1 MPTGGGKSLCYQLP
15 ALQMDGICIVVSPLI
30 ALMKEQVQKLCDR
43 KIKAACIVSG
53 MNQYEQELVL
63 NKCLYGGIK
72 LLYVSP
78 ERLKQ
83 RLFVGHLRQMK
94 LSLIAVDEAHCISQ
108 WGYDF
113 RPSYKNIA
121 EIRLMKPD
129 VPVLALT
136 ATATPAVIEDIMHSL
151 SFAKPNVFRKSFA
164 RPNLAYMVKK
174 CENKEEALRKSFQ
187 EAQKI
192 TFTDKYFRRD
202 IGKDL

>member
-1 MPTGGGKSLCYQLP
+1 MRKLLEKYWGYNDFRPLQEEVISSIMQGRDTLALMPTGGGKSLCYQLP

-113 RPSYKNIA
+113 RLLFSRYC
-121 EIRLMKPD
+121 D
-129 VPVLALT
+129 
-136 ATATPAVIEDIMHSL
+136 
-151 SFAKPNVFRKSFA
+151 
-164 RPNLAYMVKK
+164 
-174 CENKEEALRKSFQ
+174 
-187 EAQKI
+187 
-192 TFTDKYFRRD
+192 
-202 IGKDL
+202 